1 MNNVKKYKFV
11 SSVAIAIAVVLVIV
25 VNVFVSVLNN
35 KLPLKIDLTSNK
47 MYELSDKTKE
57 YLKNYDTPVDI
68 YILAGESEQDGNI
81 RTVLDKYAAAN
92 KNINVTNINMTSTR
106 LLARNTLLTAKVCNQ
121 ILSLLTAEISL
132 KHIL

>member
-68 YILAGESEQDGNI
+68 YILAGES
-81 RTVLDKYAAAN
+81 DKTE
-92 KNINVTNINMTSTR
+92 IFVRCLINMPPQIKISM
-106 LLARNTLLTAKVCNQ
+106 LQ
-121 ILSLLTAEISL
+121 ILI
-132 KHIL
+132 

>member
-1 MNNVKKYKFV
+1 
-11 SSVAIAIAVVLVIV
+11 
-25 VNVFVSVLNN
+25 
-35 KLPLKIDLTSNK
+35 

-92 KNINVTNINMTSTR
+92 KNINVTIKYINLMTIIFTCIF
-106 LLARNTLLTAKVCNQ
+106 LNV
-121 ILSLLTAEISL
+121 IIVY
-132 KHIL
+132 

>member
-1 MNNVKKYKFV
+1 
-11 SSVAIAIAVVLVIV
+11 
-25 VNVFVSVLNN
+25 
-35 KLPLKIDLTSNK
+35 

-92 KNINVTNINMTSTR
+92 KNINVTNINMTSNPTFGKKYV
-106 LLARNTLLTAKVCNQ
+106 TDGHC
-121 ILSLLTAEISL
+121 
-132 KHIL
+132 

>member
-1 MNNVKKYKFV
+1 
-11 SSVAIAIAVVLVIV
+11 
-25 VNVFVSVLNN
+25 
-35 KLPLKIDLTSNK
+35 

-92 KNINVTNINMTSTR
+92 ENINVTNINMTSNL
-106 LLARNTLLTAKVCNQ
+106 LLARNTLLTEQ
-121 ILSLLTAEISL
+121 SLQSNIC
-132 KHIL
+132 HC

>member
-1 MNNVKKYKFV
+1 
-11 SSVAIAIAVVLVIV
+11 
-25 VNVFVSVLNN
+25 
-35 KLPLKIDLTSNK
+35 

-81 RTVLDKYAAAN
+81 RTVLDKYATAN
-92 KNINVTNINMTSTR
+92 KNINVTNINMTSNPTFGKK
-106 LLARNTLLTAKVCNQ
+106 TLLTAKLCNQ

>member
-47 MYELSDKTKE
+47 MYELSDKTKSI
-57 YLKNYDTPVDI
+57 LKIMILLLIYTFLPV
-68 YILAGESEQDGNI
+68 N
-81 RTVLDKYAAAN
+81 RN
-92 KNINVTNINMTSTR
+92 KTEIFVRCLINMPPQMKISMS
-106 LLARNTLLTAKVCNQ
+106 Q
-121 ILSLLTAEISL
+121 ILI
-132 KHIL
+132 

>member
-47 MYELSDKTKE
+47 ILLLIYTFLPVNRNKTAIFVRC
-57 YLKNYDTPVDI
+57 L
-68 YILAGESEQDGNI
+68 
-81 RTVLDKYAAAN
+81 
-92 KNINVTNINMTSTR
+92 INMPPQMKISMS
-106 LLARNTLLTAKVCNQ
+106 Q
-121 ILSLLTAEISL
+121 ILI
-132 KHIL
+132 